1 MSTVNEPKSREE
13 IQREFDRLLKK
24 HQARASQIATKAE
37 QAERDK
43 HRELVDRA
51 SGYTVESIVNGLA
64 KLQLGFGSAVDDIA
78 DQLDNESS
86 KLGEMRNAIEVEQA
100 RLEQLQGTVVAAEA
114 LAILEKGQA
123 QEMAAFE
130 EEAQEQRQALTD
142 EMSSVRESWK
152 EQAEQLEQDKAAA
165 AEQQARTRALAEEA
179 HNYEM
184 ERRRRLASD
193 ERATKRLELERQ
205 LAEEEAV
212 KAKDWTA
219 REKALA
225 EEAEKLE
232 ELRTKAASYDEEV
245 DAAAKAAREKAI
257 ASVKR
262 EAKFELE
269 MLDKDHAGNVKV
281 FELKV
286 QTLEERIA
294 RQAELI
300 AELDGKLDAT
310 IAKSQNL
317 AEQAFRPTA

>member
-130 EEAQEQRQALTD
+130 EEAQEQRQALSD

-232 ELRTKAASYDEEV
+232 ELRTKAANYDEEV

-262 EAKFELE
+262 LAALPGIENVLVG
-269 MLDKDHAGNVKV
+269 DGWHAFGTGGTY
-281 FELKV
+281 LK
-286 QTLEERIA
+286 A
-294 RQAELI
+294 
-300 AELDGKLDAT
+300 
-310 IAKSQNL
+310 L
-317 AEQAFRPTA
+317 AASL